1 MSPILIIKS
10 ENFHIYIRKLKGTA
24 FLFATEFLSSLKIL
38 YNFSSENCM
47 IFYLKNNLQG
57 IEISLVFHP
66 LIQFDAVSYNVK
78 LMSERLLAEKTRF
91 ESFQF

>member
-1 MSPILIIKS
+1 
-10 ENFHIYIRKLKGTA
+10 
-24 FLFATEFLSSLKIL
+24 
-38 YNFSSENCM
+38 M

-91 ESFQF
+91 ESFQFWFQQELKFHTLILNYKF